1 MTLAVVVSSCS
12 DYETYGDKKEKERN
26 AISKFIS
33 DHNITVISEDQFNKQ
48 GKTTDISKNEFVK
61 FDRNGVYL
69 QIVRQGCG
77 SELEDGGRGTLVCR
91 FAETNMFA
99 DSVQTCNN
107 TPGYAATPDRMFIS
121 RATSV
126 YSAQFLDGVMSKVY
140 GATVPA
146 GWLVP
151 MPYIKIGHPTSET
164 EECSKVRLIVPH
176 TQGHAYSSSNVI
188 PYYYEI
194 TYEREV

>member
-1 MTLAVVVSSCS
+1 MTLAVVVSSCNN
-12 DYETYGDKKEKERN
+12 YETYGDKKDKERN
-26 AISKFIS
+26 AISKYIS
-33 DHNITVISEDQFNKQ
+33 DHGITVISEDQFNKQ
-48 GKTTDISKNEFVK
+48 GHTTDVSKNEFVK

-126 YSAQFLDGVMSKVY
+126 VY

-151 MPYIKIGHPTSET
+151 MPYIKVGHPTSEN
-164 EECSKVRLIVPH
+164 EMCSKVRLIVPH

>member
-1 MTLAVVVSSCS
+1 M
-12 DYETYGDKKEKERN
+12 DKKEKERN
-26 AISKFIS
+26 AISKYIS
-33 DHNITVISEDQFNKQ
+33 DHGITVISEDQFNKQ
-48 GKTTDISKNEFVK
+48 GHTTDVSKNEFVK

-77 SELEDGGRGTLVCR
+77 SELV
-91 FAETNMFA
+91 
-99 DSVQTCNN
+99 
-107 TPGYAATPDRMFIS
+107 
-121 RATSV
+121 
-126 YSAQFLDGVMSKVY
+126 DGVMSKVY

-151 MPYIKIGHPTSET
+151 MPYIKVGHPTSEN
-164 EECSKVRLIVPH
+164 EMCSKVRLIVPH

>member
-1 MTLAVVVSSCS
+1 M
-12 DYETYGDKKEKERN
+12 
-26 AISKFIS
+26 
-33 DHNITVISEDQFNKQ
+33 
-48 GKTTDISKNEFVK
+48 K

-126 YSAQFLDGVMSKVY
+126 
-140 GATVPA
+140 
-146 GWLVP
+146 
-151 MPYIKIGHPTSET
+151 PYIKVGHPTSEN
-164 EECSKVRLIVPH
+164 EMCSKVRLIVPH

>member
-1 MTLAVVVSSCS
+1 
-12 DYETYGDKKEKERN
+12 
-26 AISKFIS
+26 
-33 DHNITVISEDQFNKQ
+33 
-48 GKTTDISKNEFVK
+48 VK

-151 MPYIKIGHPTSET
+151 MPYIKVGHPTSEN
-164 EECSKVRLIVPH
+164 EMCSKVRLIVPH

>member
-1 MTLAVVVSSCS
+1 MAKKIAFLLMTLAVVVSSCS
-12 DYETYGDKKEKERN
+12 DYETYGDKKDKERN
-26 AISKFIS
+26 AISKYIS
-33 DHNITVISEDQFNKQ
+33 DHGITVISEDQFNKQ
-48 GKTTDISKNEFVK
+48 GHTTDVSKNEFVK

-121 RATSV
+121 RATSSLWRD
-126 YSAQFLDGVMSKVY
+126 SACRMA
-140 GATVPA
+140 GADA
-146 GWLVP
+146 L
-151 MPYIKIGHPTSET
+151 Y
-164 EECSKVRLIVPH
+164 
-176 TQGHAYSSSNVI
+176 QGRPSYVGERDVLEGASDCAAYPGTCLFV
-188 PYYYEI
+188 E
-194 TYEREV
+194 